1 MMKTAIGTALGLVLG
16 TAMLTANAAEFDLT
30 LATLA
35 VPGTTF
41 DSAIKDIP
49 ARIEKATN
57 GRVKITI
64 NDSLVGG
71 TQLAPAVR
79 DGRVDMVAAIH
90 PYLSGQE
97 PRMGL
102 SNLPG
107 LINTAA
113 DYKFLIDGFYGK
125 DLAEVWKTKW
135 NATVL
140 AEGLWSNQLVWSKK
154 KLEKVSDFKGMKMRV
169 HNRETAILMSAIG
182 AKPTPMAAAE
192 VMAGLQRGVIDGL
205 TTSACYGFHQEFWRI
220 AKYVYNWRIA
230 PYTGWAVLVNNEV
243 WNKMPADVQVQ
254 IRDAMAE
261 MQADKF
267 RTYYAQTRECVSG
280 LQAKG
285 VSFEVAD
292 DAAIASL
299 FVPKNTDAVYKGWVA
314 RAKEV
319 GFDGQAYIDRTRKAL
334 GNDLNYK

>member
-1 MMKTAIGTALGLVLG
+1 MNKLLTGALGLALG
-16 TAMLTANAAEFDLT
+16 AGMMATANAAEFDLT

-41 DSAIKDIP
+41 DTAIKDIP

-57 GRVKITI
+57 GRVKITV

-79 DGRVDMVAAIH
+79 DGRVDLVSAIH

-107 LINTAA
+107 LINNAME
-113 DYKFLIDGFYGK
+113 YKFIFDAFYGA
-125 DLAEVWKTKW
+125 DLAAIWKEKW

-140 AEGLWSNQLVWSKK
+140 AEGLWTNQLVWSKK
-154 KLEKVSDFKGMKMRV
+154 KLDKVEDFKGLKIRV
-169 HNRETAILMSAIG
+169 HNRETAILMNAIG

-192 VMAGLQRGVIDGL
+192 VMAGLQRGVIDAL
-205 TTSACYGFHQEFWRI
+205 TTSTCYGYRQEFWRI
-220 AKYVYNWRIA
+220 AKNVYNWRIA
-230 PYTGWAVLVNNEV
+230 PQTGWAVLVNNQV
-243 WNKMPADVQVQ
+243 WEKIPAD
-254 IRDAMAE
+254 
-261 MQADKF
+261 
-267 RTYYAQTRECVSG
+267 
-280 LQAKG
+280 LQAKIREAMHDMQEHMFSNYYSHTRHCIAGLQEKG
-285 VSFEVAD
+285 VKFTVAKESE
-292 DAAIASL
+292 IARMM
-299 FVPKNTDAVYKGWVA
+299 VPKNTDVVYEGWYA

-319 GFDGQAYIDRTRKAL
+319 GFDGEAYVQNARKVL
-334 GNDLNYK
+334 GTDINYD

>member
-1 MMKTAIGTALGLVLG
+1 MMKKTIGTALGLVLG
-16 TAMLTANAAEFDLT
+16 TAMFTASAAEFDLT

-41 DSAIKDIP
+41 DSAIKGIP
-49 ARIEKATN
+49 DRIEKATN
-57 GRVKITI
+57 GRVKITV

-71 TQLAPAVR
+71 TQLASAVR
-79 DGRVDMVAAIH
+79 DGRVDMVSAIH

-135 NATVL
+135 NSTVL

-154 KLEKVSDFKGMKMRV
+154 PLNKVEDFKGMKMRV

-220 AKYVYNWRIA
+220 AKHVYNWRIA

-243 WNKMPADVQVQ
+243 WAKIPADLQVQ

-285 VSFEVAD
+285 VKFEVAD
-292 DAAIASL
+292 DSEIARL

-319 GFDGQAYIDRTRKAL
+319 GFDGQAYIDQTRKAL